1 MAGLVAP
8 IFRDDQDNPYVGI
21 SESSQ
26 AEKEQAERKVG
37 SQLGKEDFL
46 LLLVTQMQYQD
57 PLSPQE
63 NTDFVAQLAQFS
75 ALEQMSNLNQ
85 TVSNNSA
92 YALIGQ
98 EVVIHHTSSTGDVQ
112 EIQGSVEKVTIRNG
126 TAYVTVDGQDFLYD
140 EVVQVIDM
148 GYLISTYLPKVT
160 AQKLEFVHHDP
171 QDLKISGIDMGTKD
185 YKATSFAVVLMDAS
199 DNAKTVGI
207 DKKYLTYKDGVL
219 TIDKEAL
226 AKVEAGTYIVAFVFD
241 DANKTVDY
249 EHVALEVKGTAT
261 GGGSDSDGDGD
272 STGGTDGSGGT
283 TDGTTGDST
292 GGDGTSSGTTGGGST
307 SGGAAGSN

>member
-8 IFRDDQDNPYVGI
+8 ILRDDQDNPYVGI

-57 PLSPQE
+57 PLSPAD

-98 EVVIHHTSSTGDVQ
+98 EVLIRHTTSTGDIQEVQ
-112 EIQGSVEKVTIRNG
+112 GTVQKVSIRNG
-126 TAYVTVDGQDFLYD
+126 SAYVTVDGQDFLYD
-140 EVVQVIDM
+140 EVVEVIDQN
-148 GYLISTYLPKVT
+148 YLISTCLPKVMV
-160 AQKLEFVHHDP
+160 QNLEFAHYDP
-171 QDLKISGIDMGTKD
+171 QDVKVSGIDMGSD
-185 YKATSFAVVLMDAS
+185 GYKANSFAVVLMDSS
-199 DNAKTVGI
+199 DTEKTIGI
-207 DKKYLTYKDGVL
+207 DKEYLSYEKGVL
-219 TIDKEAL
+219 TIDREAF
-226 AKVEAGTYIVAFVFD
+226 AKVEPGKYIVAFVFD

-249 EHVALEVKGTAT
+249 EHVGIEIKGTPAVSDDDSEN
-261 GGGSDSDGDGD
+261 GGNA
-272 STGGTDGSGGT
+272 GSGT
-283 TDGTTGDST
+283 TAG
-292 GGDGTSSGTTGGGST
+292 GTTGG
-307 SGGAAGSN
+307 N

>member
-292 GGDGTSSGTTGGGST
+292 GGDGTSSGTTGSRST

>member
-283 TDGTTGDST
+283 TGDST
-292 GGDGTSSGTTGGGST
+292 GSDGTSGGTTGSGST

>member
-272 STGGTDGSGGT
+272 STGGTDGSGDA
-283 TDGTTGDST
+283 TDGTTGDNT
-292 GGDGTSSGTTGGGST
+292 GSDGTSGGTTGSGST
-307 SGGAAGSN
+307 SGGTTGSN

>member
-8 IFRDDQDNPYVGI
+8 IFRDDQDNLYVGI

-283 TDGTTGDST
+283 TGDST
-292 GGDGTSSGTTGGGST
+292 GSDGTSGGTTGSGST

>member
-272 STGGTDGSGGT
+272 STGGTDGSGDATDRTTEDNTGSDGT
-283 TDGTTGDST
+283 SGGTTGS
-292 GGDGTSSGTTGGGST
+292 GST
-307 SGGAAGSN
+307 SGGTTGSN

>member
-292 GGDGTSSGTTGGGST
+292 GGDGTSSGTTGSGST

>member
-26 AEKEQAERKVG
+26 AEKEQAERKVV

-292 GGDGTSSGTTGGGST
+292 GGDGTSSGTTGSGST

>member
-207 DKKYLTYKDGVL
+207 DKKYLTYKIGR
-219 TIDKEAL
+219 A
-226 AKVEAGTYIVAFVFD
+226 
-241 DANKTVDY
+241 
-249 EHVALEVKGTAT
+249 HV
-261 GGGSDSDGDGD
+261 
-272 STGGTDGSGGT
+272 
-283 TDGTTGDST
+283 
-292 GGDGTSSGTTGGGST
+292 
-307 SGGAAGSN
+307 

>member
-21 SESSQ
+21 SDSSQ

-292 GGDGTSSGTTGGGST
+292 GGDGTSSGTTGSGST

>member
-1 MAGLVAP
+1 MAGLIAP
-8 IFRDDQDNPYVGI
+8 VLRDDQDNPYLGI

-57 PLSPQE
+57 PLDPAD

-98 EVVIHHTSSTGDVQ
+98 EVLIRHTTSTGDTQEVQ
-112 EIQGSVEKVTIRNG
+112 GTVQKVSIRNG
-126 TAYVTVDGQDFLYD
+126 SAYVTVDGQDFVYD
-140 EVVQVIDM
+140 EVVEVIDQN
-148 GYLISTYLPKVT
+148 YLISTYLPKVMV
-160 AQKLEFVHHDP
+160 QNLEFAHYDP
-171 QDLKISGIDMGTKD
+171 QDVKVSGVDMGSND
-185 YKATSFAVVLMDAS
+185 YKANSFAIVLMDSS
-199 DNAKTVGI
+199 DTEKTIAI
-207 DKKYLTYKDGVL
+207 DKEYLSYEKGVL
-219 TIDKEAL
+219 TIDREAF
-226 AKVEAGTYIVAFVFD
+226 AKVEAGKYIVAFVFD

-249 EHVALEVKGTAT
+249 EHVGLEIKGTPV
-261 GGGSDSDGDGD
+261 GQ
-272 STGGTDGSGGT
+272 
-283 TDGTTGDST
+283 
-292 GGDGTSSGTTGGGST
+292 
-307 SGGAAGSN
+307 

>member
-1 MAGLVAP
+1 
-8 IFRDDQDNPYVGI
+8 
-21 SESSQ
+21 
-26 AEKEQAERKVG
+26 
-37 SQLGKEDFL
+37 
-46 LLLVTQMQYQD
+46 MQYQD

-283 TDGTTGDST
+283 TGDST
-292 GGDGTSSGTTGGGST
+292 GSDGTSGGTTGSGST

>member
-249 EHVALEVKGTAT
+249 EHVALEVKGTAP

-292 GGDGTSSGTTGGGST
+292 GGDGTSSGTTGSGST

>member
-292 GGDGTSSGTTGGGST
+292 GGDGTSSGTTGSGSM

>member
-272 STGGTDGSGGT
+272 STGGTDGSGDT
-283 TDGTTGDST
+283 TDGTTGDNT
-292 GGDGTSSGTTGGGST
+292 GSDGTSGGTTGSGST
-307 SGGAAGSN
+307 SGGTTGSN

>member
-283 TDGTTGDST
+283 TGDST
-292 GGDGTSSGTTGGGST
+292 GSDGTSGGTTGSGSA

>member
-171 QDLKISGIDMGTKD
+171 QDLKISGIDMDTKD

-292 GGDGTSSGTTGGGST
+292 GGDGTSSGTTGSGST

>member
-46 LLLVTQMQYQD
+46 LLLVTKMQYQD

-292 GGDGTSSGTTGGGST
+292 GGDGTSSGTTGSGST

>member
-283 TDGTTGDST
+283 TGDST
-292 GGDGTSSGTTGGGST
+292 GGDGTSSGTTGSGST

>member
-1 MAGLVAP
+1 
-8 IFRDDQDNPYVGI
+8 
-21 SESSQ
+21 
-26 AEKEQAERKVG
+26 
-37 SQLGKEDFL
+37 
-46 LLLVTQMQYQD
+46 
-57 PLSPQE
+57 
-63 NTDFVAQLAQFS
+63 
-75 ALEQMSNLNQ
+75 
-85 TVSNNSA
+85 
-92 YALIGQ
+92 
-98 EVVIHHTSSTGDVQ
+98 
-112 EIQGSVEKVTIRNG
+112 
-126 TAYVTVDGQDFLYD
+126 
-140 EVVQVIDM
+140 
-148 GYLISTYLPKVT
+148 
-160 AQKLEFVHHDP
+160 
-171 QDLKISGIDMGTKD
+171 
-185 YKATSFAVVLMDAS
+185 MDAS

-292 GGDGTSSGTTGGGST
+292 GGDGTSSGTTGSGST

>member
-1 MAGLVAP
+1 ML
-8 IFRDDQDNPYVGI
+8 FR
-21 SESSQ
+21 S
-26 AEKEQAERKVG
+26 
-37 SQLGKEDFL
+37 
-46 LLLVTQMQYQD
+46 
-57 PLSPQE
+57 
-63 NTDFVAQLAQFS
+63 
-75 ALEQMSNLNQ
+75 
-85 TVSNNSA
+85 
-92 YALIGQ
+92 
-98 EVVIHHTSSTGDVQ
+98 
-112 EIQGSVEKVTIRNG
+112 
-126 TAYVTVDGQDFLYD
+126 
-140 EVVQVIDM
+140 
-148 GYLISTYLPKVT
+148 
-160 AQKLEFVHHDP
+160 

-292 GGDGTSSGTTGGGST
+292 GGDGTSSGTTGSGST

>member
-272 STGGTDGSGGT
+272 STGGKDGSGDA
-283 TDGTTGDST
+283 TDGTTGDNT
-292 GGDGTSSGTTGGGST
+292 GSDGTSGGTTGSGST
-307 SGGAAGSN
+307 SGGTTGSN